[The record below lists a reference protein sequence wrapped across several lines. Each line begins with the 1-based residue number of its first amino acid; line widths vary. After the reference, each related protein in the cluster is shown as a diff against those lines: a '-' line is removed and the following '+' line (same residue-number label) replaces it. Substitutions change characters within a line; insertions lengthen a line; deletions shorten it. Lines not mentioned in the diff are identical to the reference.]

1 MIYFSYS
8 SNWHMDG
15 AWGIMAVSPDV
26 LFARSRF
33 ARSMKSFRPD
43 WESILILMLVGAF
56 FRTRNIHTTVFRL
69 FICVRLIIRSI
80 RKNLELDL
88 FFFIVRSSRKI
99 LGWNDFHTPGKSTL
113 SPGET
118 PPGEQDT
125 GRNDLLP
132 CVRFAMWKHMGLR
145 DRPLSGSRKF
155 SARPSFLWQ
164 CCSVQY

>member
-33 ARSMKSFRPD
+33 AGSMKSFRPD
-43 WESILILMLVGAF
+43 WESTLILMLVGAF
-56 FRTRNIHTTVFRL
+56 LERGIFTQPFFVCL
-69 FICVRLIIRSI
+69 FVSDSSLDRS
-80 RKNLELDL
+80 E
-88 FFFIVRSSRKI
+88 KI
-99 LGWNDFHTPGKSTL
+99 LNLTYFSLLLDPVEKYSGETTFILRANWL

-118 PPGEQDT
+118 PPGEQDI

-132 CVRFAMWKHMGLR
+132 CVRLAMWKHMGLR